1 MITMSSFRRLSSL
14 MIAILTTAP
23 AALSAAEVA
32 PDSPATGRPAR
43 RSHLQPVGD
52 VTTVPKGG
60 DLGMRLT
67 RASAVLRQQ
76 LALERGAG
84 LVVDAVTPGSRA
96 ERAGLRQHDVL
107 VMLDDQ
113 LLILPDQLEA
123 LVEAAPGDA
132 SLQCTVLRGG
142 RRMTIPFDAA
152 MVAKPVAA
160 AVPNRESAPGLRP
173 TAPALAIAGQRS
185 PAPPAASKSAP
196 GRVVRLAHE
205 TLLRQDSDYQI
216 RLTGGDETRL
226 VVTDTQGR
234 IVFNDT
240 IDTPERRSRM
250 PVSIRGRVE
259 EMERSLE
266 RKPVEVGRLDAA
278 PIEIR

>member
-1 MITMSSFRRLSSL
+1 MTLRPNPLLALLLLSLSPVG
-14 MIAILTTAP
+14 AATSILRGP
-23 AALSAAEVA
+23 YLQSAA
-32 PDSPATGRPAR
+32 PDSIVIRWRTDATEASVVSYGTDREQLTSVAKTEGILTEHIVPLSGLKPATTYYYT
-43 RSHLQPVGD
+43 VG
-52 VTTVPKGG
+52 
-60 DLGMRLT
+60 
-67 RASAVLRQQ
+67 
-76 LALERGAG
+76 
-84 LVVDAVTPGSRA
+84 
-96 ERAGLRQHDVL
+96 
-107 VMLDDQ
+107 
-113 LLILPDQLEA
+113 
-123 LVEAAPGDA
+123 AAPY
-132 SLQCTVLRGG
+132 
-142 RRMTIPFDAA
+142 
-152 MVAKPVAA
+152 
-160 AVPNRESAPGLRP
+160 
-173 TAPALAIAGQRS
+173 
-185 PAPPAASKSAP
+185 APPAAGKSAP